1 MTIEDVIAAVAEETC
16 KPCTADSKIGDLVDD
31 SLEFVQLLM
40 IIGEISGKDIP
51 YDAADEFVTVGDIA
65 AAVS

>member
-16 KPCTADSKIGDLVDD
+16 KPCTADSKIGDLVND
-31 SLEFVQLLM
+31 SLEFVELLM

-51 YDAADEFVTVGDIA
+51 YDAVDEFVTVGDIA